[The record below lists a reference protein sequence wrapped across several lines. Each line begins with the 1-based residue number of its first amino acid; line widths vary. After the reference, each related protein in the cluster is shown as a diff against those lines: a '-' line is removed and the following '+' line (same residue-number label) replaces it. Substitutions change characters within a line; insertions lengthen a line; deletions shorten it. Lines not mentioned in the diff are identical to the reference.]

1 MDPDYSL
8 SAEAGVRPMI
18 RVMLVDDEQFARQE
32 LATLLGEIGGCKIA
46 ASCANAI
53 EALKLLNRE
62 HFDLLFLDIQMPLID
77 GFELLG
83 MVEPAR
89 MPHVVFVTA
98 YDEYALKA
106 FEEKT
111 LDYLLKPVEKAR
123 LEKTFAKLQGMIQQ
137 HQAPEAAYEIPPLK
151 HIPCLCGNRVKLIP
165 PAEVEAVRSDLSGVH
180 LLLEQGGECFTEMTL
195 KVISEQTEL
204 LYCHRQILINPDR
217 IESIQLLDQGL
228 AEIRTRGG
236 RTLPVSRRYLRQL
249 RERLGF

>member
-1 MDPDYSL
+1 
-8 SAEAGVRPMI
+8 MI
-18 RVMLVDDEQFARQE
+18 RVMIVDDEQFARQE
-32 LATLLGEIGGCKIA
+32 LATLLEEIGGCEIA

-62 HFDLLFLDIQMPLID
+62 TFDLLFLDIQMPLID
-77 GFELLG
+77 GFELLS
-83 MVEPAR
+83 MVEPSR

-123 LEKTFAKLQGMIQQ
+123 LEKTFAKLQGRIQQ
-137 HQAPEAAYEIPPLK
+137 HQAPESAYEIPALR
-151 HIPCLCGNRVKLIP
+151 HIPCHSGNRIRLIP

-180 LLLEQGGECFTEMTL
+180 LLLCQGECFTDLTL
-195 KVISEQTEL
+195 KVLAERTSL
-204 LYCHRQILINPDR
+204 LRCHRQYLVHPDR
-217 IESIQLLDQGL
+217 IETIQLLDQGL

-236 RTLPVSRRYLRQL
+236 HTLPVSRRYLKSL
-249 RERLGF
+249 KTLLNF